1 MLQKKKMFIP
11 LVIAGLGF
19 SLIAPIT
26 AEAHCDTPSGPTY
39 DALQTAIEKNDFNH
53 ISYWVLP
60 ESEAELKE
68 TFDKSMSVMDKSDDE
83 ETDQLAH
90 DYLFENFVRLHR
102 AGEGAPYTGISDE
115 PTEEGIELADQ
126 SIAEESLQPL
136 EDAGYITE
144 DNKAHVEEVFS
155 SLLERKEFDVE
166 DTEAGRSFVEA
177 YVEFTHLF
185 EQGHEE
191 ESHDSH

>member
-1 MLQKKKMFIP
+1 MKGQ
-11 LVIAGLGF
+11 
-19 SLIAPIT
+19 
-26 AEAHCDTPSGPTY
+26 
-39 DALQTAIEKNDFNH
+39 
-53 ISYWVLP
+53 
-60 ESEAELKE
+60 
-68 TFDKSMSVMDKSDDE
+68 
-83 ETDQLAH
+83 
-90 DYLFENFVRLHR
+90 
-102 AGEGAPYTGISDE
+102 PYTGISDE
-115 PTEEGIELADQ
+115 PTEEGIALADQ

>member
-1 MLQKKKMFIP
+1 MTKRLTNLLTIIYSKTLFAYTA
-11 LVIAGLGF
+11 LVKG
-19 SLIAPIT
+19 
-26 AEAHCDTPSGPTY
+26 
-39 DALQTAIEKNDFNH
+39 Q
-53 ISYWVLP
+53 
-60 ESEAELKE
+60 
-68 TFDKSMSVMDKSDDE
+68 
-83 ETDQLAH
+83 
-90 DYLFENFVRLHR
+90 
-102 AGEGAPYTGISDE
+102 PYTGISDE
-115 PTEEGIELADQ
+115 PTEEGIALADQ